1 MGLTKYGIG
10 SIIDLSFIR
19 GDSDASKSRNGT
31 VDPMLELL
39 FYTSLTCAQTDAII
53 LRMQTNE
60 NISNIVRVELV
71 ETMKESNPNCYW
83 DAND

>member
-1 MGLTKYGIG
+1 
-10 SIIDLSFIR
+10 
-19 GDSDASKSRNGT
+19 
-31 VDPMLELL
+31 MLELL

-60 NISNIVRVELV
+60 NISDIVRVELV

>member
-1 MGLTKYGIG
+1 
-10 SIIDLSFIR
+10 
-19 GDSDASKSRNGT
+19 
-31 VDPMLELL
+31 MLELL
-39 FYTSLTCAQTDAII
+39 FYTTLTCAQTDAII

-60 NISNIVRVELV
+60 NISDEFRVELV